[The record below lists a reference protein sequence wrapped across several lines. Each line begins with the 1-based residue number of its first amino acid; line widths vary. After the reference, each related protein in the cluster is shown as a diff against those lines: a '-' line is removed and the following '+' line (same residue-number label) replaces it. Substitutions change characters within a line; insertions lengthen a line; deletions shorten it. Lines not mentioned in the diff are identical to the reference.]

1 MYFGECVKFKTNK
14 CVITCHMFIIAHKYL
29 KIFDTDK
36 SKVDETKI
44 KRQNFNLLGHLND
57 NLCKKTFFD
66 VTNRVRLNVNRNN
79 FFLVITFH

>member
-1 MYFGECVKFKTNK
+1 
-14 CVITCHMFIIAHKYL
+14 MFIIAHKYL